1 MEKTLR
7 VLMTIPL
14 AYEAVGGPRNW
25 LSNTETF
32 ITRSQLLL

>member
-1 MEKTLR
+1 MEKALR
-7 VLMTIPL
+7 VLMRIPS

-32 ITRSQLLL
+32 ITRSQFLL